1 MGRSVQGAGYRP
13 DRRLLFHEV
22 QQQAQLGRKQSTVG
36 EVRGRAAAA
45 AGGAVPDQ
53 QPHPLVQGL
62 LLHDQED
69 QGPVLPEVHL
79 QPQGQHQE
87 GNVHGGG
94 EEQSEVSYATRFNI
108 FSPIQEDMLLIIGV
122 KMYGTEW
129 AQIVEFLPNRTPI
142 QLHSRW
148 NSFLKVGTL

>member
-1 MGRSVQGAGYRP
+1 MVQVSKVQKPHLLLNTYFFLTTKNRLGRSGQGAGHRP

-94 EEQSEVSYATRFNI
+94 EEQPEVSYATRFNI
-108 FSPIQEDMLLIIGV
+108 FPR
-122 KMYGTEW
+122 
-129 AQIVEFLPNRTPI
+129 FRRTCFSSSA
-142 QLHSRW
+142 SRCTAP
-148 NSFLKVGTL
+148 SGRR